1 MSNDSQGIQDIWN
14 SRTPGQKKI
23 IVASLVVAAVF
34 GVIYWSASGKIAKRN
49 AMVHTKAS
57 GDMKPDR
64 SLLFDGDTLERD
76 LYDRLQAELEEKGK
90 QLDQA
95 RSTIEAQSNKLD
107 KMIDRLEQ
115 INARPQK
122 PSKGVS
128 SDTIASNVSAGL
140 PGTIDIPPPPP
151 PPSADAI
158 RDAANDVN
166 AERVFASPVG
176 KKKQAP
182 DDVEE
187 VVGGIG
193 HATSDAPV
201 EPEGAVNGKNGI
213 HLAPSFM
220 EAVLLSGMDAP
231 IAGDAKQNPKPTVL
245 RIAAPA
251 VLPNRVKANLKGC
264 FVIASGYGSLAEER
278 INLRLIRLSCVA
290 RNGDAVIEEKVKG
303 YVVDSDGK
311 VGLHARVYMKAG
323 PHLVRQFIAGVAE
336 GVAEVVKQQSTTTSV
351 SALGTTQTLKPGEAT
366 KAGLTSGFSTASH
379 SLSDFYKKLSEQT
392 LPTLE
397 VGPKK
402 RVTVVL
408 TEGVDLHIRDNDQE
422 AGHGA

>member
-1 MSNDSQGIQDIWN
+1 MSENGQGVQAVWN
-14 SRTPGQKKI
+14 ARTPGQKKAI
-23 IVASLVVAAVF
+23 MATLVVASVF
-34 GVIYWSASGKIAKRN
+34 GVIYWSASGKIAHHKD
-49 AMVHTKAS
+49 MIKAS
-57 GDMKPDR
+57 THDAVKGDQ

-76 LYDRLQAELEEKGK
+76 LYDRLQAELEDKSK
-90 QLDQA
+90 QLDEA
-95 RSTIEAQSNKLD
+95 RADIKAQSYKMD
-107 KMIDRLEQ
+107 KVLDRLE
-115 INARPQK
+115 A
-122 PSKGVS
+122 
-128 SDTIASNVSAGL
+128 IASRPAAKATTQPKSKPVPRQLASR
-140 PGTIDIPPPPP
+140 IDIPPPPP

-158 RDAANDVN
+158 RGSQTPPN

-176 KKKQAP
+176 KNNQP
-182 DDVEE
+182 QDVDE

-193 HATSDAPV
+193 RVTSDAPV
-201 EPEGAVNGKNGI
+201 EPTAGETGKKNGI

-231 IAGDAKQNPKPTVL
+231 ITGDAKQNPKPTML

-290 RNGDAVIEEKVKG
+290 RNGDAVIEEKIKG

-323 PHLVRQFIAGVAE
+323 PHLVREFIAGVAE
-336 GVAEVVKQQSTTTSV
+336 GVAEVVKQQSTTTSI
-351 SALGTTQTLKPGEAT
+351 SALGTTQSIEPG
-366 KAGLTSGFSTASH
+366 KAANAGIAGGFSSASH
-379 SLSDFYKKLSEQT
+379 SLSDFYRKLSEQT

-408 TEGVDLHIRDNDQE
+408 TEGVDLHIRDNSEDMD
-422 AGHGA
+422 HGA